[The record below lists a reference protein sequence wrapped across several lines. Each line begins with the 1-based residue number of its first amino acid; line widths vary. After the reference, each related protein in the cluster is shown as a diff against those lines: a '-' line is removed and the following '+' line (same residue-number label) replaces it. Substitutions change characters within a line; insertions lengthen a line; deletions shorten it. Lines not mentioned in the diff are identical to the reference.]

1 MQIKDNIGGSVNDSN
16 ELLAS
21 GFKVFSPKVCNYNL

>member
-21 GFKVFSPKVCNYNL
+21 GQVFSPEVYNYNL